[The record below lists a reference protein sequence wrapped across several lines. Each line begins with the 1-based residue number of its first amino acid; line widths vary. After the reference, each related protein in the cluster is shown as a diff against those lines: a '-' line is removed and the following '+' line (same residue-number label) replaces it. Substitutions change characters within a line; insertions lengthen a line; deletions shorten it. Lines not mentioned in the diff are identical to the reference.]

1 MKIQRLSKEEVQEL
15 INTNL
20 NDLIDNMLNGF
31 NREEKAN
38 FATHIASKPTQ
49 SNGGS
54 TGDRLIRLIQEK
66 PSL

>member
-38 FATHIASKPTQ
+38 LPLT
-49 SNGGS
+49 
-54 TGDRLIRLIQEK
+54 
-66 PSL
+66 